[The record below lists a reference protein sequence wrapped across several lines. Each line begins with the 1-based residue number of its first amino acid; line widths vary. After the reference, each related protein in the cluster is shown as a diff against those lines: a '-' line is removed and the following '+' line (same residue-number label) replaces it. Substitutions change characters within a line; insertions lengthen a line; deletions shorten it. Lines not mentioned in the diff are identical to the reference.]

1 MSYSFWETVRGVE
14 LAETL
19 IRTLPKIA
27 DQQNKGSELL
37 EEIKLLRQS
46 VDELKEK
53 IQGKEK

>member
-19 IRTLPKIA
+19 IHTLPKIA
-27 DQQNKGSELL
+27 DQQDKDSELL

-46 VDELKEK
+46 VDELREEIRSREK
-53 IQGKEK
+53 

>member
-27 DQQNKGSELL
+27 DQQDRNRELL
-37 EEIKLLRQS
+37 EEIKLLRKS
-46 VDELKEK
+46 VDELKEE
-53 IQGKEK
+53 IQSREK

>member
-19 IRTLPKIA
+19 IHTLPKIA
-27 DQQNKGSELL
+27 DPQDKDSELL

-46 VDELKEK
+46 VDELKEE
-53 IQGKEK
+53 IRSREK

>member
-19 IRTLPKIA
+19 IRMLPKLA
-27 DQQNKGSELL
+27 DQKNKDSELL

-46 VDELKEK
+46 VDELKEE
-53 IQGKEK
+53 IQSREK

>member
-19 IRTLPKIA
+19 IHTLPKIA
-27 DQQNKGSELL
+27 DQQDKNRELL

-46 VDELKEK
+46 VDELKEE
-53 IQGKEK
+53 IQSREK

>member
-27 DQQNKGSELL
+27 DQQNKDSELL

-46 VDELKEK
+46 VDELKEE
-53 IQGKEK
+53 IQGREK

>member
-27 DQQNKGSELL
+27 DQQNKDSELL

>member
-19 IRTLPKIA
+19 IRMLPKLA
-27 DQQNKGSELL
+27 DQKKKDSELL

-46 VDELKEK
+46 VDELREEIRSREK
-53 IQGKEK
+53 

>member
-19 IRTLPKIA
+19 IHTLPKIA
-27 DQQNKGSELL
+27 DQQDRNRELL

-46 VDELKEK
+46 VDELREEIRSREK
-53 IQGKEK
+53 

>member
-19 IRTLPKIA
+19 IHTLPKIA
-27 DQQNKGSELL
+27 DQQNKNHELL

-46 VDELKEK
+46 VDELREEIRSREK
-53 IQGKEK
+53 

>member
-1 MSYSFWETVRGVE
+1 MSYSFWETVRGGE

-27 DQQNKGSELL
+27 DQQNKDSELL
-37 EEIKLLRQS
+37 EEVKLLRKS
-46 VDELKEK
+46 VDELKEE

>member
-19 IRTLPKIA
+19 IRMLPKLA
-27 DQQNKGSELL
+27 DQKNKDSELL

-46 VDELKEK
+46 VDELKEE
-53 IQGKEK
+53 IQGREK

>member
-19 IRTLPKIA
+19 IHTLPKIA
-27 DQQNKGSELL
+27 DQQNKDSELL

>member
-19 IRTLPKIA
+19 IRTLPKLA
-27 DQQNKGSELL
+27 DQKNKDSELL

-46 VDELKEK
+46 VDELKEEIK
-53 IQGKEK
+53 SREK

>member
-19 IRTLPKIA
+19 IHTLPKIA
-27 DQQNKGSELL
+27 DQQNKNSELL

-46 VDELKEK
+46 VDELREEIRSREK
-53 IQGKEK
+53 

>member
-19 IRTLPKIA
+19 IHTLPKIA
-27 DQQNKGSELL
+27 DQQDKDSELL

-46 VDELKEK
+46 VDELKEE
-53 IQGKEK
+53 IQGREK

>member
-27 DQQNKGSELL
+27 DKQNKGSELL

-46 VDELKEK
+46 VDELKEEIK
-53 IQGKEK
+53 SREK

>member
-19 IRTLPKIA
+19 IHTLPKIA
-27 DQQNKGSELL
+27 DQQNKDSELL

-46 VDELKEK
+46 VDELREEIRSREK
-53 IQGKEK
+53 

>member
-19 IRTLPKIA
+19 IRTLPKLA
-27 DQQNKGSELL
+27 DQKNKDSELL

-46 VDELKEK
+46 VDELKEE
-53 IQGKEK
+53 IQSREK

>member
-27 DQQNKGSELL
+27 DQQDRNRELL
-37 EEIKLLRQS
+37 EEIKLLRKS
-46 VDELKEK
+46 VDELREEIRSREK
-53 IQGKEK
+53 

>member
-27 DQQNKGSELL
+27 DQQNKNHELL

-46 VDELKEK
+46 VDELREEIRSREK
-53 IQGKEK
+53 

>member
-19 IRTLPKIA
+19 IHTLPKIA
-27 DQQNKGSELL
+27 DQQNKDSELL

-46 VDELKEK
+46 VDELKEE
-53 IQGKEK
+53 IQGREK

>member
-27 DQQNKGSELL
+27 DQQIKDSELL

-46 VDELKEK
+46 VDELKEE
-53 IQGKEK
+53 IQGREK

>member
-19 IRTLPKIA
+19 IRTLPKLA
-27 DQQNKGSELL
+27 DQKNKDSELL

-46 VDELKEK
+46 VDELREEIRSREK
-53 IQGKEK
+53 

>member
-27 DQQNKGSELL
+27 DQQDKNRELL

-46 VDELKEK
+46 VDELREEIRSREK
-53 IQGKEK
+53 

>member
-27 DQQNKGSELL
+27 DQQDRNRELL
-37 EEIKLLRQS
+37 EEIKLLRKS
-46 VDELKEK
+46 VDELKEE
-53 IQGKEK
+53 IRSREK

>member
-19 IRTLPKIA
+19 IRMLPKLA
-27 DQQNKGSELL
+27 DQQDRNRELL

-46 VDELKEK
+46 VEELVLK
-53 IQGKEK
+53 